1 RNRVDSACCTMVSS
15 PSDPVAAAREA
26 MVEHQLR
33 RRGIRDERVLDAMG
47 RVPRHL
53 FVPESK
59 RAEAYADRPLPIG
72 YAQTISQPLMVATM
86 LEALELVGGEMV
98 LEVGAGSGYQAA
110 VLGTLARSVIALE
123 IVPEL
128 VEQGRGNLSA
138 AGIDNVEV
146 RLADG
151 GLGLVDEGPFSAI
164 VVAAGAPVVPPPLV
178 GQLAPGGRL
187 VIPVDDGWGQML
199 TRIRRA
205 EDGTTTTERLG
216 GCAFVPLTGAHGR

>member
-1 RNRVDSACCTMVSS
+1 
-15 PSDPVAAAREA
+15 